1 MLYTTY
7 FAKLRTLP
15 PDITPVSICGK
26 TPEWYTGAQYKKLAP
41 KWDFFQEW
49 KKDSRQ
55 SFLCEIL

>member
-41 KWDFFQEW
+41 KWDFFSGVE
-49 KKDSRQ
+49 KDSRQ